1 MGIGLIGILAAVVVV
16 VVGTLIF
23 FATTYQRCGANEFL
37 IKSGKLFGSKTK
49 VEGEA
54 GTDFVEIVHGGGTFV
69 IPLLQKID
77 KLPTRPFS
85 INIPLDG
92 ALSQKN
98 IRVSVPSSFTIRIST
113 KNKAIMQNAAKSL
126 VGANLEGIKKQADE
140 IITGQLRAVIATMT
154 IEQIN
159 SDRDAFMESIQKN
172 VDTELNKIGLEIV
185 NVNITD
191 INDESG
197 YIQALGKKAAEEAVQ
212 KALIDVAEQQKSGD
226 IGVQT
231 ANKEKSI
238 AVASQLAQAETGQK
252 EAEARKR
259 REVAALEAEAVTGE
273 NESKKK
279 VATANAELA
288 EIQAQAR
295 EREDVATANAA
306 TKILEAQKRTEQAK
320 MEKEAI
326 VLEEIEKKKVLIKAE
341 AEAKAIETVALAKAN
356 AVKLEKEAEAE
367 GIQKVLEAKAKG
379 FDELFKTV
387 GEEQKYLIPTME
399 VVKEMPSLVK
409 AQADIMKNIKFEKI
423 IVHDGGNG
431 NGLAGF
437 TNSLGK
443 AMPQLHDLLKSAG
456 IEAPAVLGKL
466 VETGKPEK
474 PAVQ

>member
-1 MGIGLIGILAAVVVV
+1 MGIGLIGIVVAAVVV

-37 IKSGKLFGSKTK
+37 IKSGKLFGTGNK
-49 VEGEA
+49 E
-54 GTDFVEIVHGGGTFV
+54 DFVQIYHGGGTFV
-69 IPLLQKID
+69 IPLVQKVD

-85 INIPLDG
+85 IGIPLDG

-113 KNKAIMQNAAKSL
+113 KDKAIMQNAAKSL

-159 SDRDAFMESIQKN
+159 SDRDAFMSAIQDN

-231 ANKEKSI
+231 AHKEKNV
-238 AVASQLAQAETGQK
+238 AVASQLAQTETGTK
-252 EAEARKR
+252 EAEAKKRK
-259 REVAALEAEAVTGE
+259 EIAVLEADAVTGE
-273 NESKKK
+273 NESKAQ
-279 VATANAELA
+279 VATANAKLA
-288 EIQAQAR
+288 EVQAEAR
-295 EREDVATANAA
+295 RREDVATANAA
-306 TKILEAQKRTEQAK
+306 TEILKAQKETEQAK

-326 VLEEIEKKKVLIKAE
+326 VSEEIEKKKVMIKAE
-341 AEAKAIETVALAKAN
+341 AEAQAIRTVAQAKAD
-356 AVKLEKEAEAE
+356 AVKMEKEAEAE
-367 GIQKVLEAKAKG
+367 GINAVLQAKASG
-379 FDELFKTV
+379 FEKLFQTV
-387 GEEQKYLIPTME
+387 GEDQKYLIPTME
-399 VVKEMPSLVK
+399 VVKEMPSLVA
-409 AQADIMKNIKFEKI
+409 AQAEMVKNIGFEKI
-423 IVHDGGNG
+423 IVHDGAGGQTTANFIGN
-431 NGLAGF
+431 LAK
-437 TNSLGK
+437 S
-443 AMPQLHDLLKSAG
+443 MPQFHDLLKSAG
-456 IEAPAVLGKL
+456 IEAPAALGKL
-466 VETGKPEK
+466 IDTGKPEK

>member
-1 MGIGLIGILAAVVVV
+1 MGIGLIGLLAAIVVV

-23 FATTYQRCGANEFL
+23 FSTTYQRCGANEFL
-37 IKSGKLFGSKTK
+37 VKSGKLFG
-49 VEGEA
+49 A
-54 GTDFVEIVHGGGTFV
+54 GNKEDFVEIVHGGGTFV
-69 IPLLQKID
+69 IPLIQKID
-77 KLPTRPFS
+77 RLPTRPFS

-113 KNKAIMQNAAKSL
+113 KDKSIMQNAAKSL
-126 VGANLEGIKKQADE
+126 VGASLDGITKQADE

-159 SDRDAFMESIQKN
+159 ADRDAFMESIQKN

-197 YIQALGKKAAEEAVQ
+197 YIKALGKKAAEEAIQ
-212 KALIDVAEQQKSGD
+212 KALIDVAEQQRSGS
-226 IGVQT
+226 IGVET
-231 ANKEKSI
+231 ANKEKNV
-238 AVASQLAQAETGQK
+238 AVASQLAQAETGTK

-259 REVAALEAEAVTGE
+259 KEIAALEADAVSGE

-288 EIQAQAR
+288 EIQAKAR

-306 TKILEAQKRTEQAK
+306 TAILKAQKETEQAK

-341 AEAKAIETVALAKAN
+341 AEAKAIETVAKAKAN
-356 AVKLEKEAEAE
+356 AVKMEKEAEAE
-367 GIQKVLEAKAKG
+367 GIHKILEAKASG
-379 FDELFKTV
+379 FEKLFKTV
-387 GEEQKYLIPTME
+387 GEDQKHLIPTME

-409 AQADIMKNIKFEKI
+409 AQAEMVKNIGFEKI
-423 IVHDGGNG
+423 IVHDGAGGNTTA
-431 NGLAGF
+431 NFISNLAK
-437 TNSLGK
+437 S
-443 AMPQLHDLLKSAG
+443 MPQFHDILRSAG
-456 IEAPAVLGKL
+456 IDAPSSLGKL
-466 VETGKPEK
+466 VETSKPDK